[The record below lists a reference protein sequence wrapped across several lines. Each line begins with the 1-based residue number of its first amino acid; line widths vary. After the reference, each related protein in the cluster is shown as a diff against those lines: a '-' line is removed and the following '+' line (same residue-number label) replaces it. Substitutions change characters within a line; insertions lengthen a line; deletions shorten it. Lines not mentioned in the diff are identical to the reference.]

1 MFILKYQKYLEGLL
15 KESRDYGIQVEN
27 ITFNDVRELLDW
39 VENLKNSDNSKIRE
53 KINSLNPT
61 YFRAL
66 QRKLIRLYDDAEIE
80 TDEDAIRYI
89 LDDVDSLR
97 ESKRILN
104 HTEYDKYLKDK
115 DYMNFYNKVKDR
127 IIQLFPVHNIS
138 NIELLIDKIYTCY
151 KQDYTIDD
159 TVNKLYMS
167 GDLYTFWVVALDS

>member
-1 MFILKYQKYLEGLL
+1 MSILKYQKYLQQLIE
-15 KESRDYGIQVEN
+15 ESRDYGIQIET
-27 ITFNDVRELLDW
+27 ITFNDVRELLEWID
-39 VENLKNSDNSKIRE
+39 NLKNSDNPKIRE

-80 TDEDAIRYI
+80 TDEDAVKFI
-89 LDDVDSLR
+89 LEDAEVLK
-97 ESKRILN
+97 ESKRILY

-127 IIQLFPVHNIS
+127 ILQLFPTQNIS

-151 KQDYTIDD
+151 IQKYTIDD
-159 TVNKLYMS
+159 TVNKLYMG
-167 GDLYTFWVVALDS
+167 GDLYSFWVSNLDI